1 MKLNNKGYMLVE
13 VIVAS
18 AIALV
23 MAYFLIDIT
32 ITLVNKNN
40 DYYVESTLITDK
52 NLITKE
58 IIDDVNNPE
67 YSLIE
72 ISINIDGD
80 VTTAELDYKNINDNS
95 ILERELII
103 NKNTNEIKYGEYT
116 KKLDDTLTIRDFK
129 IEKDENQKQL
139 YISIPAYTNYSDVDY
154 GINLIIPYTN
164 DIEVIIPEANFCNL
178 TSGTPNSPDLVE
190 GLIPVVYDESKNSWV
205 KADSTNKNDS
215 WYNYCEKKWA
225 NAVLVSDV
233 TRNNYK
239 NANTG
244 ATILDSDISAF
255 YVWIPR
261 YKYKV
266 WNINKQA
273 GVSSYDAYHT
283 GIDIIFEN
291 EKETTGTISCTYN
304 FNVDISNGGIDLD
317 TTTAETC
324 TGSNGD
330 YYTHPAFTFGD
341 DETRGFWMGKFE
353 LSGESAFNA
362 ENDNKIRIIPNV
374 DSWRWCGLYSFYRG
388 ISNMQKENNYY
399 GLSSDKSIV
408 DSHVVKNMEWG
419 AVLYLTNSIYGMC
432 DNDDCTGVSKNGYG
446 ENTNYTTRTGC
457 GPSSNGSYSEECNEY
472 NTLIGMKAST
482 TSNITGI
489 YDMVGGSYEF
499 VMGNMSMVKNGYV
512 YNMSKSGLRLDDDI
526 KEEDIQKYITTYA
539 YDDLA
544 DYHYHYAYD
553 GQRAYNRAR
562 LGDAVGE
569 TLLQISTKTD
579 AVIPYNQNF
588 WYGAHGEFTY
598 NQSNLSVQYSWFIRS
613 GVFTYTLNEHLFG
626 FEYSNGAKSDKEN
639 KIPISSRAILV
650 SLE

>member
-32 ITLVNKNN
+32 ITLTNKNN

-58 IIDDVNNPE
+58 IMDDVNYVYNTLTE
-67 YSLIE
+67 IE
-72 ISINIDGD
+72 VNVDGEK
-80 VTTAELDYKNINDNS
+80 TIATFTFNDTSNNTFTKV
-95 ILERELII
+95 LEV
-103 NKNTNEIKYGEYT
+103 NKNTNEIKYGEFT
-116 KKLDDTLTIRDFK
+116 KKLDEVLTIKDFK

-154 GINLIIPYTN
+154 GINLIIPYSN
-164 DIEVIIPEANFCNL
+164 DIEVIIPEANLCNL
-178 TSGTPNSPDLVE
+178 TSGTPNSPDLME
-190 GLIPVVYDESKNSWV
+190 GLIPVVYDESKSSWV
-205 KADSTNKNDS
+205 KADSTNSNSS
-215 WYNYCEKKWA
+215 WYNYCDKKWA
-225 NAVLVSDV
+225 NAVLVTD
-233 TRNNYK
+233 TNRNSYK
-239 NANTG
+239 NASAGT
-244 ATILDSDISAF
+244 TILDSDILAF

-273 GVSSYDAYHT
+273 GVASYDAYHT

-304 FNVDISNGGIDLD
+304 FNVDTSNGGIDLD
-317 TTTAETC
+317 TTTAESC
-324 TGSNGD
+324 IGSNGD

-353 LSGESAFNA
+353 LSGESAFNT

-374 DSWRWCGLYSFYRG
+374 DSWRWDGLYSFYRG

-408 DSHVVKNMEWG
+408 DSHMVKNMEWG

-432 DNDDCTGVSKNGYG
+432 DNDGCTGVSKNGYG

-562 LGDAVGE
+562 LGDATGE

-579 AVIPYNQNF
+579 AIIPYNQNF
-588 WYGAHGEFTY
+588 WFGAGGYFPY
-598 NQSNLSVQYSWFIRS
+598 FSNNTAEQYSWFARS
-613 GVFTYTLNEHLFG
+613 GVFSFTLNEHLFD
-626 FEYSNGAKSDKEN
+626 FTYSIGAKSDKEN

-650 SLE
+650 SLK